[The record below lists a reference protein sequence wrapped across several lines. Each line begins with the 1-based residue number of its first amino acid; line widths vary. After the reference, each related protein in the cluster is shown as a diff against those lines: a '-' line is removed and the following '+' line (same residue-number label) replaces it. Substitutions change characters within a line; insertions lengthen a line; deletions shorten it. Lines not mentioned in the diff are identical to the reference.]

1 MKSRLLTAAIAMA
14 AFFCAVPGAKGQSS
28 IMNPMTQAVLAVYQE
43 ELDENPRDYNVLMSR
58 ADEYYRHSE
67 YIKAL
72 DDVNK
77 VLEYTPLTETDV
89 LIRAYVLR
97 GGIYNQTNRPELA
110 IADLNQAVA
119 LNPDSYSIIYQKAN
133 TDYSLGNYTEA
144 KEGYRKLERLN
155 PRTAEPYIG
164 QARVA
169 VKENNLGIANEMLAK
184 AVDADPNNAE
194 TFIRRASVRRQ
205 MGDHN
210 GAVDDLILALSNDSK
225 NSRAIS
231 ELLEYGNTNYP
242 ATMAGL
248 TNAITQAPEVGMF
261 RYIRAVIAQ
270 AHFHYLA
277 AIADYQEILDK
288 GLYNYHGIYASI
300 AECNFALGN
309 YDVALDEVNKALSM
323 IRDNASHYVLKSKIY
338 RAKGD
343 YENAVKA
350 GAEALAVDRQSNDAL
365 VEMALG
371 YVGQAKYDQAS
382 DLLGEAMLNNAQ
394 EARFPMLRA
403 WVMEKYLNKESA
415 ARNLYE
421 QVAGMDNYFI
431 DNPRSLKGF
440 ALLKLDRKDEA
451 LRWMDNILVN
461 VYDYDGLIHYYG
473 ACFYSQ
479 TGDLDKAMK
488 CAADA
493 LDLGYANYH
502 AWTEAT
508 DGYVNVAPL
517 RDDLKFYN
525 LLHRHDAIFG
535 KEKAQN

>member
-1 MKSRLLTAAIAMA
+1 MRFRLLKIAVLLV
-14 AFFCAVPGAKGQSS
+14 FSFCAVESANAQSS

-43 ELDENPRDYNVLMSR
+43 ELDANPRDYNILLSR

-77 VLEYTPLTETDV
+77 VLEYAPLTESDV

-97 GGIYNQTNRPELA
+97 AGIYNQTKRPELA
-110 IADLNQAVA
+110 IADLNQAAA
-119 LNPDSYSIIYQKAN
+119 LNPDSYTILYQKAN
-133 TDYSLGNYTEA
+133 TDYTLGNYSAAE
-144 KEGYRKLERLN
+144 EGYRKLERLN

-184 AVDADPNNAE
+184 AVNADPNNAE

-225 NSRAIS
+225 NSRAIN

-248 TNAITQAPEVGMF
+248 TNAITQAPDVGMY
-261 RYIRAVIAQ
+261 RYLRAVIAQ

-277 AIADYQEILDK
+277 AIEDYQEILDK

-300 AECNFALGN
+300 AECNYALGN
-309 YDVALDEVNKALSM
+309 YDKALDEVNQALSM
-323 IRDNASHYVLKSKIY
+323 IRDKASHYVLKSKIY

-350 GAEALAVDRQSNDAL
+350 GADALAVDRQSTDAL

-371 YVGQAKYDQAS
+371 YVGEEQYDQAS
-382 DLLGEAMLNNAQ
+382 ELLGEAMLNNAGD
-394 EARFPMLRA
+394 ARYPMLRA
-403 WVMEKYLNKESA
+403 WVLEKYLNKE
-415 ARNLYE
+415 NLAKNYYT
-421 QVAGMDNYFI
+421 QVAEMDNYFI

-440 ALLKLDRKDEA
+440 ALLKLDRRDEA
-451 LRWMDNILVN
+451 VRWMENILATVQ
-461 VYDYDGLIHYYG
+461 DYDGLIHYYG

-479 TGDLDKAMK
+479 TGDLEKAMK

-502 AWTEAT
+502 DWTEAS
-508 DGYVNVAPL
+508 DGIVNVAPL

-535 KEKAQN
+535 KEKAGN